1 MEQAEQDVK
10 NSKDAR
16 NEAIK
21 EAKKAKEQAFN
32 ERIKHAQ
39 MKNKEFDEKNPGF
52 KKYQELMKSGPV
64 NGIYKMFASAVKD
77 VVNVVKMFFFW
88 IYNKSMMTF
97 LPFVMTMSFGFSFVK
112 YLFQKARNV

>member
-1 MEQAEQDVK
+1 
-10 NSKDAR
+10 
-16 NEAIK
+16 
-21 EAKKAKEQAFN
+21 
-32 ERIKHAQ
+32 
-39 MKNKEFDEKNPGF
+39 
-52 KKYQELMKSGPV
+52 
-64 NGIYKMFASAVKD
+64 MFASAVKD